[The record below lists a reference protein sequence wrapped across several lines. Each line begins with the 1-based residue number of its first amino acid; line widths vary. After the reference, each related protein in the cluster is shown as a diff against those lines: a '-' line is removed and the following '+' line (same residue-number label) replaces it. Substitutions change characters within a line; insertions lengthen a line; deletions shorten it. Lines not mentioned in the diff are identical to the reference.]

1 MSLLRVVALSA
12 VLMFASACGGGSSPS
27 PTTPSPMP
35 SPEPAPAPPPAG
47 SSSAVAIAKG
57 AETLGNRAY
66 APDDLTVD
74 VGTTVT
80 WTNTDSVSHTST
92 SNSAAWNSGIVPPS
106 GQFSFTFQTAGT
118 FPYHC
123 AIHPGM
129 VGRVVAR

>member
-1 MSLLRVVALSA
+1 MSPLRLVAVST
-12 VLMFASACGGGSSPS
+12 VLMFATACGGGGSPS
-27 PTTPSPMP
+27 PTTPSPTP
-35 SPEPAPAPPPAG
+35 SPAPAPTPPPTG

-92 SNSAAWNSGIVPPS
+92 SDANAWNSGTVAP
-106 GQFSFTFQTAGT
+106 GGRFSFAFQTAGT

-123 AIHPGM
+123 TIHPGM
-129 VGRVVAR
+129 IGTVVVR

>member
-1 MSLLRVVALSA
+1 MSPLRVVAVST
-12 VLMFASACGGGSSPS
+12 VLMFATACGGGGSSS

-35 SPEPAPAPPPAG
+35 SPAPSPAPPPAG
-47 SSSAVAIAKG
+47 SSSAVTIPRG

-66 APDDLTVD
+66 TPDDLTVA
-74 VGTTVT
+74 VGATVT

-92 SNSAAWNSGIVPPS
+92 SDAPGWNSGIVPPS
-106 GQFSFTFQTAGT
+106 GQFSVTFQNAGT